1 MVHIQQL
8 EEYARA
14 NNIPIMEHDGI
25 EFLLDYIKKNNRGK
39 LLYLKNKNTYVFSR

>member
-8 EEYARA
+8 EKYAKD

-25 EFLLDYIKKNNRGK
+25 EFLLDYIKNNNVKNILEIGSAIG
-39 LLYLKNKNTYVFSR
+39 YSA